1 MSTEQFSLN
10 LQIANTAIISFIAFL
25 MLLWTIYVIH
35 YLRGIGINIRTLGGL

>member
-1 MSTEQFSLN
+1 MTNEEFALN

-35 YLRGIGINIRTLGGL
+35 YLRGIGINIRALGGL